1 MNSEEMEE
9 VKRYFGVVA
18 EGLRHDLQQVAEG
31 HQVILGQVQQ
41 FREEV
46 KEEFKE
52 VRALMKFSFA
62 ELDHRIQSL
71 ETDVGGLKARLA
83 RLEAQQR

>member
-1 MNSEEMEE
+1 MNTEDMEQL
-9 VKRYFGVVA
+9 KRHFSVVA
-18 EGLRHDLQQVAEG
+18 EGLRHDLQHVAEG
-31 HQVILGQVQQ
+31 HQVILAQVQQ
-41 FREEV
+41 FREDV

-52 VRALMKFSFA
+52 VRALLKFSFA

-71 ETDVGGLKARLA
+71 ETDVGVLKTRLD

>member
-31 HQVILGQVQQ
+31 HQVILGQVQE

-71 ETDVGGLKARLA
+71 ESDVGGLKARLD

>member
-9 VKRYFGVVA
+9 VKRHFGVVA
-18 EGLRHDLQQVAEG
+18 EGLRHDLQHVAKG
-31 HQVILGQVQQ
+31 HQMVLTELQQ
-41 FREEV
+41 FREDV

-71 ETDVGGLKARLA
+71 ETDVGLLKSRLD
-83 RLEAQQR
+83 RLETSQR

>member
-18 EGLRHDLQQVAEG
+18 EGLRHDLQQVTEG

-46 KEEFKE
+46 KEGF
-52 VRALMKFSFA
+52 
-62 ELDHRIQSL
+62 
-71 ETDVGGLKARLA
+71 
-83 RLEAQQR
+83 

>member
-9 VKRYFGVVA
+9 VKRHFGVVA
-18 EGLRHDLQQVAEG
+18 EGLRGDLQQVAEG
-31 HQVILGQVQQ
+31 HQVILTQVQEFQ
-41 FREEV
+41 EDV

-52 VRALMKFSFA
+52 VKALMKFSFA

-71 ETDVGGLKARLA
+71 ETDVGVLKSRLD
-83 RLEAQQR
+83 RLETHQR

>member
-9 VKRYFGVVA
+9 VKRHFGVVA

-31 HQVILGQVQQ
+31 HHVILTQVQQ

-71 ETDVGGLKARLA
+71 ETDVGGLKARLD